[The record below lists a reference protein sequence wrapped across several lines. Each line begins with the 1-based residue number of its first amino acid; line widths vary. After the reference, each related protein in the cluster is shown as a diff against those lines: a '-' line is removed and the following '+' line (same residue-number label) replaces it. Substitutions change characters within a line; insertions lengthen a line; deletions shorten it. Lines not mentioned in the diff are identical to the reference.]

1 MDRWLAELKEIA
13 FEQFGRQ
20 SAGEMWALVAVCIF
34 VVFFLY
40 GKLAAGFT
48 GRGQHSFLVLIP
60 GVLLMAVAVAAV
72 RIFWSSEW
80 VWQLAA
86 ALAALLL
93 VVLPLTARVEK
104 ASYLSAGVVWG
115 VCLLALAAVL
125 IMERPLV
132 DSFRRGVNKGSLI
145 REQRDFYEELNKK

>member
-1 MDRWLAELKEIA
+1 MDRLLSELKEIG

-34 VVFFLY
+34 VVFFIY

-60 GVLLMAVAVAAV
+60 GVLLMAAAVAAL
-72 RIFWSSEW
+72 RMFWSSEW
-80 VWQLAA
+80 GWQLAA
-86 ALAALLL
+86 ALAVLL
-93 VVLPLTARVEK
+93 VAVLPLTARVEK
-104 ASYLSAGVVWG
+104 TSYLSAGVVWMT
-115 VCLLALAAVL
+115 CLLALAAVL
-125 IMERPLV
+125 IAERPLV

-145 REQRDFYEELNKK
+145 REQRNFYEELNKK